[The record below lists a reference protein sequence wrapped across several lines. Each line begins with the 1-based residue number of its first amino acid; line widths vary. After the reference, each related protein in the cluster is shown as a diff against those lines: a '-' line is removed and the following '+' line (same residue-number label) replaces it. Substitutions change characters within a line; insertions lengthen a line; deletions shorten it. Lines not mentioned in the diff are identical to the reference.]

1 MQLVAGADCHYV
13 SYDTACVHKKKHA
26 HARWVVQWGIMDV
39 WSMPVKKRPP
49 PHVQGNIYCNSHCL
63 AACRQGGAAA
73 LLAALALRDAGAA
86 ALAARLL
93 RFSVLRAPAA
103 PSSRPAPGEAAGAP
117 SQSPGPSLP
126 AAVADALA
134 GAAAA
139 GLVRHESGAQLLAE
153 LVMALPPNARA
164 ERIQAVLGRLTDPR
178 AHVEA
183 SGEGGAGEGGPGS
196 QAAVAA
202 TIGMLQWPRE
212 DGEDA
217 VLSAAL
223 RLPNGQAAS
232 PVLAAALARL
242 PAVEIV
248 PRLVRA
254 LGVSAGG
261 AERAAASELLLAVL
275 LGPGDAAGALRAL
288 LQAMRGSGEVPTAGA
303 TGGGGEA
310 GQPGAAGATS
320 LDDAAAEHAADVLR
334 MWADRVGRTRGAAL
348 APGIAAEVLRALWAA
363 PADGGV
369 VKALAA
375 LGRFFAQHPAPLL
388 AGVRAQLAQ
397 QPALP
402 RAESAGPGAGG
413 VHLRGQ
419 APREG
424 HAGQLF
430 ERLAPLIA
438 LRTLPAAAL
447 EAPEAAG
454 CLYGSGEAAMA
465 HPRKTRPAAASSS
478 ERAPAA
484 AAGAAAAQGGGAS
497 AGETHAHA
505 APCSDLAGASGAGG
519 GTGSAAW
526 QQRPQ
531 PGSIAAILLQR
542 MACAAEQPEVRRQ
555 TAELM
560 GRMAAP
566 GAERAV
572 VGLVADGARSGDT
585 LALRAGLF
593 ATCAALGA
601 RGARAL
607 ALRDGGAL
615 SRVLCAVASVL
626 RWPQV
631 RDIPHVWECMP

>member
-1 MQLVAGADCHYV
+1 
-13 SYDTACVHKKKHA
+13 
-26 HARWVVQWGIMDV
+26 
-39 WSMPVKKRPP
+39 MPVKERLP
-49 PHVQGNIYCNSHCL
+49 PHVQVNIYCNSHCL

-93 RFSVLRAPAA
+93 RFSVLHAPAA
-103 PSSRPAPGEAAGAP
+103 PSSRLAPGKPARAAAP
-117 SQSPGPSLP
+117 SPGPSLP
-126 AAVADALA
+126 AAVADGLA

-153 LVMALPPNARA
+153 LVMTLQADARA
-164 ERIQAVLGRLTDPR
+164 ERLQAVLRRLTHPH

-183 SGEGGAGEGGPGS
+183 SGKGGAGEGEPGS

-202 TIGMLQWPRE
+202 IVGMLQWPRE

-223 RLPNGQAAS
+223 KLPNGRAAS

-242 PAVEIV
+242 PAVESV

-254 LGVSAGG
+254 LGASAGG
-261 AERAAASELLLAVL
+261 AERTAASELLLAVL
-275 LGPGDAAGALRAL
+275 LGPGDVAGALQAL
-288 LQAMRGSGEVPTAGA
+288 LQAVRGSGRAPTAGGA
-303 TGGGGEA
+303 AAGTTGGASEA
-310 GQPGAAGATS
+310 GRPGAAGATS

-363 PADGGV
+363 PADGAL

-388 AGVRAQLAQ
+388 AGGRARLAR

-402 RAESAGPGAGG
+402 GAESAGPGAGG
-413 VHLRGQ
+413 AHLRGQ

-424 HAGQLF
+424 GAGQLF

-447 EAPEAAG
+447 EAPEAAK
-454 CLYGSGEAAMA
+454 CLYGSGEAAVA
-465 HPRKTRPAAASSS
+465 YPGKTRPAAASSS

-484 AAGAAAAQGGGAS
+484 AAGAAAAQGGGVS
-497 AGETHAHA
+497 AGEAHA
-505 APCSDLAGASGAGG
+505 RAAPGSDLAGASGAGG
-519 GTGSAAW
+519 GASSAAW
-526 QQRPQ
+526 HQRPQ

-542 MACAAEQPEVRRQ
+542 MACAREQPEVRRQ
-555 TAELM
+555 AAELM

-593 ATCAALGA
+593 ATCAALSA

-615 SRVLCAVASVL
+615 SRVLCAMASVL
-626 RWPQV
+626 RWPPV
-631 RDIPHVWECMP
+631 WSTPHVWECMP